1 MSKIENA
8 SLNVRGLQQ
17 QQQKKNDFTN
27 FSQLEIWYYTYSENT

>member
-17 QQQKKNDFTN
+17 QQQQKKKDFTN
-27 FSQLEIWYYTYSENT
+27 FSQLEI